1 CTMPNMAL
9 PGWSPN
15 ATLQRSAQRS
25 ESYRSK
31 AEEGKEA
38 TAVHNTLTCTYRKYY
53 LYVRLLLQAQT
64 NYCTYVL

>member
-1 CTMPNMAL
+1 TMPNMAL

-53 LYVRLLLQAQT
+53 LYVRLLLRAQT